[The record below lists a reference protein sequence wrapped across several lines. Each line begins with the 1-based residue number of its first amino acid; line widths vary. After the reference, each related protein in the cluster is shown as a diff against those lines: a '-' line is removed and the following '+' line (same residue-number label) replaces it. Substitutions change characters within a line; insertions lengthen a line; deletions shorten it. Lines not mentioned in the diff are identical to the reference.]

1 MLSSVDGLDAP
12 GYPGA
17 CDCHIHVYEEGYPLA
32 ASAVSRPPH
41 APLAVYRKIQQSLG
55 LSRAILVQ
63 PTAYGADN
71 RCLLAALEQLGL
83 GARGIAVL
91 PAGTDQIELERL
103 HRKGIRGV
111 RYIMLAGGVLPWSSL
126 IESAEQCAA
135 LGWHINLQF
144 DGREFPGRE
153 SMLRGL
159 PGRLVIDH
167 TGKFLEP
174 VAPDSAAFAALCRLL
189 DGGRCWVKLSAPY
202 ETSRAGPPHYD
213 DIASLARILARR
225 YPERCLW
232 GSNWPH
238 PGTATAPDEAQLLEW
253 LKSLVDDEA
262 TCRKIWVDNPAEL
275 YGF

>member
-1 MLSSVDGLDAP
+1 MLSPVDAAP

-17 CDCHIHVYEEGYPLA
+17 CDCHIHIYEEAYPLA
-32 ASAVSRPPH
+32 ASAVSRPPN
-41 APLAVYRKIQQSLG
+41 APLSAYRAMQPLLG

-71 RCLLAALEQLGL
+71 RCLLAALEQLGA
-83 GARGIAVL
+83 GARGIAVV
-91 PAGTDQIELERL
+91 PAGADEAELERF

-111 RYIMLAGGVLPWSSL
+111 RYIMLAGGILPWDGL
-126 IESAEQCAA
+126 PESAAQCAA
-135 LGWHINLQF
+135 LGWNINLQF
-144 DGREFPGRE
+144 DGREFPERE

-174 VAPDSAAFAALCRLL
+174 VAPDSEPFAALCRLL
-189 DGGRCWVKLSAPY
+189 DGGRCWIKLSAPY

-213 DIASLARILARR
+213 DIACLASVLARR

-238 PGTATAPDEAQLLEW
+238 PGAATAPDDAQLLEW
-253 LKSLVDDEA
+253 LRSLVDDESV
-262 TCRKIWVDNPAEL
+262 CRKIWVDNPAEL